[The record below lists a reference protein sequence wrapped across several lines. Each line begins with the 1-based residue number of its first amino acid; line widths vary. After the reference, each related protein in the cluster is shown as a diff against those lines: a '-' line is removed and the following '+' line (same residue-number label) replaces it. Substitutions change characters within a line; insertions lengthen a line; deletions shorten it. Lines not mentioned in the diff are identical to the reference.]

1 MKILHTADWHIG
13 SFKGP
18 EKDGVNLRSEDT
30 MKCLRSLVET
40 AEKEKTEKIE
50 LVNNKFIEIV
60 SDLDMIQII
69 KTTKQVDFENNN
81 ELISNT
87 ETTTKNI
94 YYSKTLA
101 ELGVD
106 KTQITTGVENK
117 ISFTITLHTD
127 RVIYDLYKNPYF
139 AIELQIPNKKICKL

>member
-1 MKILHTADWHIG
+1 MIG
-13 SFKGP
+13 QI
-18 EKDGVNLRSEDT
+18 
-30 MKCLRSLVET
+30 
-40 AEKEKTEKIE
+40 EKTEKIE

-101 ELGVD
+101 ELGID

-117 ISFTITLHTD
+117 I
-127 RVIYDLYKNPYF
+127 R
-139 AIELQIPNKKICKL
+139 